1 MSLYSTPT
9 RWGTPAR
16 LFHWVMAAGIVFMV
30 GFGLWMT
37 ELPPSMR
44 KLNVY
49 ALHKSVGITL
59 LGLAALR
66 LIWRA
71 KDARPD
77 EVPGQPAWQT
87 AVAKLTHVATYALL
101 FIIPL
106 SGWLYNS
113 ASGFPLRWFKLVN
126 LPRLS
131 ESDPGLK
138 ALAHTVH
145 EYGVWT
151 LVALV
156 ALHAGAAHKH
166 HVIERDNTL
175 VAMVPFLNA
184 RLPGHAPPDAEKE

>member
-1 MSLYSTPT
+1 MSLYSTST

-37 ELPPSMR
+37 GLPPSMR

-59 LGLAALR
+59 LGLIVLR
-66 LIWRA
+66 LLWRA
-71 KDARPD
+71 LDRRPQA
-77 EVPGQPAWQT
+77 VPGQPPWQT
-87 AVAKLTHVATYALL
+87 VAAKITHAATYALL
-101 FIIPL
+101 FVVPL

-131 ESDPGLK
+131 ESDPALK
-138 ALAHTVH
+138 ATAHAVH
-145 EYGVWT
+145 EYGVWA
-151 LVALV
+151 LVVLV
-156 ALHAGAAHKH
+156 ALHAGAALKH
-166 HVIERDNTL
+166 HFVDRDPTL
-175 VAMVPFLNA
+175 SAMVPFLNA
-184 RLPGHAPPDAEKE
+184 PGPARTSAASSRE

>member
-1 MSLYSTPT
+1 MSLYSTPI

-37 ELPPSMR
+37 GLPPSMR

-66 LIWRA
+66 LAWRA
-71 KDARPD
+71 LDSRP
-77 EVPGQPAWQT
+77 EEIPGQPAWQT
-87 AVAKLTHVATYALL
+87 LVAKFTHLATYALL
-101 FIIPL
+101 FVIPL

-126 LPRLS
+126 LPPLS

-138 ALAHTVH
+138 ATAHAVH
-145 EYGVWT
+145 QYGVWA

-156 ALHAGAAHKH
+156 TLHAAAALKH
-166 HVIERDNTL
+166 HFVDRDHTL
-175 VAMVPFLNA
+175 SAMVPYLNTPGRA
-184 RLPGHAPPDAEKE
+184 RAPATHHED